1 VPHVPEVPS
10 LNQTTLTGYELLA
23 TELTSADT
31 AIQPLYRKFDY
42 INHRI
47 LLHLQDELSELEEQL
62 RILDESIAQF
72 TATNSPPLSI
82 PDGTHRRHSGPPA
95 SRRADAFYGNDMHHR
110 RTALLGRIFLKTEQ
124 YSRAMAAYAKL
135 NSQSRPAS
143 PTQIATYREWMHTHG
158 AIHPAETTFLQKE
171 DDLIIPLPP
180 PTNPHSDD
188 TNNKPTLTTTA
199 TSPPPPTS
207 SPTPQPVN
215 HSVPWLI
222 PLSLLLTPLLLFA
235 SIPTFSARLAVSIV
249 MAVASG
255 SMIATTPLGADLA
268 PRDWAVCCAS
278 YALCVVVVAGLVP
291 AAAVFVGG

>member
-72 TATNSPPLSI
+72 ATTNSPPLSL
-82 PDGTHRRHSGPPA
+82 PGGTHRRHSGPAA

-110 RTALLGRIFLKTEQ
+110 RTALLGRIFIKTEQ

-143 PTQIATYREWMHTHG
+143 PTQIATYREWMQTHG
-158 AIHPAETTFLQKE
+158 AIHPSETTFLQKE
-171 DDLIIPLPP
+171 DDLITPTPP
-180 PTNPHSDD
+180 PIKPDSDD
-188 TNNKPTLTTTA
+188 NNKPSLA
-199 TSPPPPTS
+199 ASPPPPTS
-207 SPTPQPVN
+207 IIPPPSIN
-215 HSVPWLI
+215 HTVPWLI
-222 PLSLLLTPLLLFA
+222 PLSLLLTPLMLFA

-278 YALCVVVVAGLVP
+278 YALSVVAVAGLVP
-291 AAAVFVGG
+291 AAAAPVGVAV